1 MDTTMNSN
9 QQGRRTRLTRT
20 IEREQYEHSYMRPT
34 VGFQMK
40 EIDKNLLQNMSSL
53 QLRPDNQVE
62 GEEGRKAYLCDVT
75 MGDFQL

>member
-1 MDTTMNSN
+1 
-9 QQGRRTRLTRT
+9 
-20 IEREQYEHSYMRPT
+20 
-34 VGFQMK
+34 MK